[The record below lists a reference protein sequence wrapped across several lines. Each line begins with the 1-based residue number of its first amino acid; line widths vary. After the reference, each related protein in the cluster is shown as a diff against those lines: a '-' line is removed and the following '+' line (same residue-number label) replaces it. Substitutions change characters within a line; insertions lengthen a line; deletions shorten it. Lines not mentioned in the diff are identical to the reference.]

1 MTEIENISYSFQQ
14 SLMTTTQVK
23 NANMMQQALM
33 NFSTSQKSKEL
44 SSITNEDGFF
54 DSSNE
59 HAIDINER

>member
-1 MTEIENISYSFQQ
+1 MTELENISYSFQQ

-44 SSITNEDGFF
+44 SSIINEDGFF
-54 DSSNE
+54 DSSSE
-59 HAIDINER
+59 HAIDINGR

>member
-1 MTEIENISYSFQQ
+1 MTELENISYSFQQ

-44 SSITNEDGFF
+44 SSITNEDGLF
-54 DSSNE
+54 DSSSE